1 VRHPARYAIEGSLS
15 EREPVMEKIDLFRQ
29 IIDRGFNQGDLAV
42 ADELCAPTLIEH
54 EYLVPPHLR
63 GAEILKFQIQ
73 AARTELRYLT
83 LAIEDFVEHE
93 DKVWVRMR
101 GTGSDP
107 RSGKSVVMDVFD
119 ICRFKDGK
127 LVEHWGVPD
136 RFALLHQVGALP
148 PRPV

>member
-1 VRHPARYAIEGSLS
+1 
-15 EREPVMEKIDLFRQ
+15 M
-29 IIDRGFNQGDLAV
+29 
-42 ADELCAPTLIEH
+42 ADELCAPALIER
-54 EYLVPPHLR
+54 EYLVPAHLR

-73 AARTELRYLT
+73 AARTEPRYLT

-107 RSGKSVVMDVFD
+107 RSGKSIVMDVID
-119 ICRFKDGK
+119 ICRFEDGK

-136 RFALLHQVGALP
+136 RFALLHQAGALP
-148 PRPV
+148 PRPA

>member
-1 VRHPARYAIEGSLS
+1 
-15 EREPVMEKIDLFRQ
+15 MNKIDLFRQ
-29 IIDRGFNQGDLAV
+29 IIERGFNQGDLAV
-42 ADELCAPTLIEH
+42 ADELCAPALIEH

-73 AARTELRYLT
+73 TARAELRYLT

-101 GTGSDP
+101 GSGADP
-107 RSGKSVVMDVFD
+107 RSGKSIVIDVID
-119 ICRFKDGK
+119 VCRFEDEK

-136 RFALLHQVGALP
+136 RFALMHQAGALP
-148 PRPV
+148 PRPA

>member
-1 VRHPARYAIEGSLS
+1 
-15 EREPVMEKIDLFRQ
+15 MEKIDLFRQ

>member
-1 VRHPARYAIEGSLS
+1 VRHPARYAFEGSLS

>member
-1 VRHPARYAIEGSLS
+1 MHN
-15 EREPVMEKIDLFRQ
+15 IDLFRQ
-29 IIDRGFNQGDLAV
+29 IIERGFNQGDLAV

-83 LAIEDFVEHE
+83 LSIEDFVEHE

-107 RSGKSVVMDVFD
+107 RSGKSIVMDVID
-119 ICRFKDGK
+119 ICRFQDGR

-136 RFALLHQVGALP
+136 RFALLHQAGALP
-148 PRPV
+148 PRPA